1 MASTTSRTNDPDR
14 RSDADRG
21 RSPAASRSSRA
32 WAPTQSERPRPCSSA
47 SAAVS
52 RGARRSSS
60 SRLGSARGLRTRP
73 SRFVARTTA
82 SSSCPWTRYPR
93 PSPRILWSRACH
105 MTSSPRGSAVRRSSS
120 RAFAALLVARAVM
133 EAIAFACLLALVH
146 MPGGLEPLALTPT
159 TFALIGATL
168 VLVAALRETGSE
180 GRGTAIVGTT
190 LGVGLLVAVLLPTH
204 PLDVVSWG
212 GRIITFVIVAEIY
225 LWRVVSLARGAV
237 RWSDARNAVPFGAL
251 ALAIVSTGPARVDST
266 PLVPLALIFIAASA
280 VALSVARS
288 AEELSLTTG
297 TSGPARLSSANSV
310 VFALGI
316 GALIAALAAPALE
329 QILSDLG
336 QSLAPAFDEIIFTL
350 LLPLGY
356 LAALVYAILEPLL
369 RRWSFFGS
377 PAPQAVPRD
386 DPALLR
392 EIERT
397 RPFVIGG
404 FEIVIVIVVILVAL
418 VLFERAVRER
428 RLTLPEGTQLER
440 AAASGLTLGATLRS
454 LFPRR
459 SVRRR
464 APHDD
469 GTPAAALRLI
479 YWRLLALAERAGQGW
494 RAAAETPAEHQIR
507 IAGADPRWAAA
518 SPIVAAFEDLRYGE
532 LAPDLA
538 TVARARDALR
548 ALEAAV
554 RT

>member
-1 MASTTSRTNDPDR
+1 MS
-14 RSDADRG
+14 
-21 RSPAASRSSRA
+21 SRSGR
-32 WAPTQSERPRPCSSA
+32 E
-47 SAAVS
+47 
-52 RGARRSSS
+52 
-60 SRLGSARGLRTRP
+60 
-73 SRFVARTTA
+73 
-82 SSSCPWTRYPR
+82 
-93 PSPRILWSRACH
+93 
-105 MTSSPRGSAVRRSSS
+105 VRRSSS
-120 RAFAALLVARAVM
+120 RAFAALVVARALM
-133 EAIAFACLLALVH
+133 EAIAFACLLALVNLN
-146 MPGGLEPLALTPT
+146 GGVEPLALIPT
-159 TFALIGATL
+159 TLAFLGATL

-180 GRGTAIVGTT
+180 ARGATVVGAT
-190 LGVGLLVAVLLPTH
+190 LAVGLIVAVLLPTR

-212 GRIITFVIVAEIY
+212 GRLIGFLILAEVY

-237 RWSDARNAVPFGAL
+237 RWSDARNAVPFAAL
-251 ALAIVSTGPARVDST
+251 ALAVVAVSPVRMDSA

-280 VALSVARS
+280 VSLSVARS

-310 VFALGI
+310 VFALGV
-316 GALIAALAAPALE
+316 GALVAALAAPSVE
-329 QILSDLG
+329 QLLSDLG
-336 QSLAPAFDEIIFTL
+336 DCLAPAFDEIIFTL

-428 RLTLPEGTQLER
+428 RLTLPEGAQLER

-548 ALEAAV
+548 VLEAAV

>member
-1 MASTTSRTNDPDR
+1 
-14 RSDADRG
+14 
-21 RSPAASRSSRA
+21 
-32 WAPTQSERPRPCSSA
+32 
-47 SAAVS
+47 
-52 RGARRSSS
+52 
-60 SRLGSARGLRTRP
+60 
-73 SRFVARTTA
+73 
-82 SSSCPWTRYPR
+82 
-93 PSPRILWSRACH
+93 
-105 MTSSPRGSAVRRSSS
+105 
-120 RAFAALLVARAVM
+120 M
-133 EAIAFACLLALVH
+133 EAIAFACLLALVNLN
-146 MPGGLEPLALTPT
+146 GGGEPLALTPT
-159 TFALIGATL
+159 TLAFLGATL

-180 GRGTAIVGTT
+180 ARGATVVGAT
-190 LGVGLLVAVLLPTH
+190 LAVGLVVAVLLPAR
-204 PLDVVSWG
+204 PLDIVSWG
-212 GRIITFVIVAEIY
+212 GRVIGFLILAEVY

-237 RWSDARNAVPFGAL
+237 RWTDARNAVPFGAL
-251 ALAIVSTGPARVDST
+251 ALSVVAVAPARMDST

-316 GALIAALAAPALE
+316 GALVAALAAPAVE
-329 QILSDLG
+329 QLLSDLG
-336 QSLAPAFDEIIFTL
+336 ESLAPAFDEIIFTL

-377 PAPQAVPRD
+377 PAPQAAPTD

-397 RPFVIGG
+397 RPFVVGG

-428 RLTLPEGTQLER
+428 RLTLPEGAQLER

-459 SVRRR
+459 SVGRR

-469 GTPAAALRLI
+469 GTPAAALRLV
-479 YWRLLALAERAGQGW
+479 YWRLLALADRAGQGW
-494 RAAAETPAEHQIR
+494 RAAAETPSEHQVR
-507 IAGADPRWAAA
+507 ITGADPRWAAA
-518 SPIVAAFEDLRYGE
+518 APIVAAFEDLRYGE
-532 LAPDLA
+532 LTPDQA
-538 TVARARDALR
+538 TVARAREALR
-548 ALEAAV
+548 VVEAAV